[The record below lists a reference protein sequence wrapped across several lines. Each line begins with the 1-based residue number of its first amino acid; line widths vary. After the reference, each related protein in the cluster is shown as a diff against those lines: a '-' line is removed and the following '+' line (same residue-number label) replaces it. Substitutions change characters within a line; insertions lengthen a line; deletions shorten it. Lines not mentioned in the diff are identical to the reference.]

1 MPGLLDT
8 TEQTYR
14 YYRHAVENH
23 WDPHDIDLTADRE
36 AVTELDDLMF
46 TNLRGSIAAF
56 GAGEESVA
64 EDLAPL
70 AVVLDDV
77 QDEMFVTTQL
87 YEEAKHADF
96 FDRYWQT
103 VVTPEEERRGMEETS
118 PTDDQWFSDA
128 YVELFDR
135 MEDSLNELL
144 VEDTAET
151 RAKAYCHYHLTV
163 EGILAQTAYYGL
175 HRSYG
180 PAETGLP
187 TLPGLTAGLERIRGD
202 EGRHVGFGMH
212 KLRELVADGVDPQS
226 LHATVNDLLGLVT
239 ATTTHLMADVETGD
253 EPGPGPDDL
262 RSYAAEKHV
271 ERMGQI
277 TDDAASIPAVED
289 LVRVETDAAAGE

>member
-46 TNLRGSIAAF
+46 TNLRGSLAAF

-144 VEDTAET
+144 VEDTPET
-151 RAKAYCHYHLTV
+151 RAKAYCHYHLTI
-163 EGILAQTAYYGL
+163 EGILAQTGYYGL
-175 HRSYG
+175 TRAYG
-180 PAETGLP
+180 GEDVFEEPMPE
-187 TLPGLTAGLERIRGD
+187 LPGLVAGLTKIRGD

-212 KLRELVADGVDPQS
+212 QLKAYVESGDVDPALIRDTVNELVP
-226 LHATVNDLLGLVT
+226 LVQESVAPT
-239 ATTTHLMADVETGD
+239 EGETRGD
-253 EPGPGPDDL
+253 EPDPLGL
-262 RSYAAEKHV
+262 SEYALDKHTQ
-271 ERMGQI
+271 RMQQI
-277 TDDAASIPAVED
+277 TNASADIPDVEA
-289 LVRVETDAAAGE
+289 LTALE